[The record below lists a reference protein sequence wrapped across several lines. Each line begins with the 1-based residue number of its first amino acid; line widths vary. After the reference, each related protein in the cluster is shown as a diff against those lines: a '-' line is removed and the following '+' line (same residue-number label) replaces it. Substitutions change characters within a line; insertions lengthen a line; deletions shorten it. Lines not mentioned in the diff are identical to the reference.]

1 MPKLNLRKLK
11 SEKNLLAIIHVA
23 TIPLVK
29 VLVKTDILP
38 VLKTEPRLP

>member
-1 MPKLNLRKLK
+1 MQKLNPHKLK
-11 SEKNLLAIIHVA
+11 SKKNPLAIIHVA